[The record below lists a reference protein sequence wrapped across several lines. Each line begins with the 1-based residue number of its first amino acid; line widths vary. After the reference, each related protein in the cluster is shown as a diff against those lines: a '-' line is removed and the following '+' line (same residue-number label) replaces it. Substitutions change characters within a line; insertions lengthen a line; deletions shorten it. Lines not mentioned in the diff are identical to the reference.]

1 MVRTPDGGLVVDA
14 SGRLAGRGAYLC
26 VDGACRRTAL
36 DRNLISRA
44 LERPLSDN
52 VREYL
57 AAGEGTSPSNI
68 TGGGSSG
75 KE

>member
-1 MVRTPDGGLVVDA
+1 MVVDA
-14 SGRLAGRGAYLC
+14 SGRQAGRGAYLC
-26 VDGACRRTAL
+26 VDGTCRRTAL

-44 LERPLSDN
+44 LERPLSDD

-57 AAGEGTSPSNI
+57 AAGEVASPSMN

-75 KE
+75 NE